1 MAAAALDAEAGATNG
16 SGVVSHAAAKPGP
29 TAGADAGAAFVLE
42 SKGTHTRMLRS
53 PDFVRDRVSCG
64 AG

>member
-16 SGVVSHAAAKPGP
+16 SGGVSHAAAKPGP

-42 SKGTHTRMLRS
+42 SKGTHAHATL
-53 PDFVRDRVSCG
+53 PDLVRDRVSCG